1 MDNRATE
8 DYLIDKRKEIETI
21 GEEKKAIKIAK
32 EMLADNEPIAKIIK
46 YTALTLEQIEK
57 LKSS

>member
-1 MDNRATE
+1 M
-8 DYLIDKRKEIETI
+8 
-21 GEEKKAIKIAK
+21 AK

-46 YTALTLEQIEK
+46 YTSLTHEQIEK